1 MTSTSDLSGLENT
14 PESRNAFVSGDLF
27 EGLIVSEY
35 TDSKYNVEIDGCHA
49 EVTQRVSRPKPDRI
63 CLGFLFITDKPIRFR
78 LDVLIPSE
86 CINAEVS
93 LNDQRLIGFFS
104 KDIPE
109 DPEYVITPQ
118 CGGEEKISTLRPG
131 AFQSLNFRWES
142 GDVLKFFFYFPTKSS
157 SSYTEPFPQQ

>member
-1 MTSTSDLSGLENT
+1 MTSNSDHSSLEHV
-14 PESRNAFVSGDLF
+14 PEAKNAFVSGDLF

-35 TDSKYNVEIDGCHA
+35 ADTKYSVDIGGVHA
-49 EVTQRVSRPKPDRI
+49 DITQRVSRPKPDRI
-63 CLGFLFITDKPIRFR
+63 CLGFLFITEKPIRFR

-93 LNDQRLIGFFS
+93 LNDQQLIGFFS

-109 DPEYVITPQ
+109 DPEFVITPQ

-142 GDVLKFFFYFPTKSS
+142 GDVLKFFFYFPKNSA
-157 SSYTEPFPQQ
+157 SSYTESFPQQ

>member
-1 MTSTSDLSGLENT
+1 MTTNIDPSGPQHA
-14 PESRNAFVSGDLF
+14 PEVRNAFVSGDLF
-27 EGLIVSEY
+27 EGIIVSEY
-35 TDSKYNVEIDGCHA
+35 ADTKYSVNVDGVHA

-63 CLGFLFITDKPIRFR
+63 CLGFLFITEKPIRFR

-93 LNDQRLIGFFS
+93 LNDHQLIGYFS

-118 CGGEEKISTLRPG
+118 CGGGETISTLRPG
-131 AFQSLNFRWES
+131 EFQSLNFRWES
-142 GDVLKFFFYFPTKSS
+142 GDVLKFFFYYPMSSS
-157 SSYTEPFPQQ
+157 SSYTESFPQQ